1 MSNLVRIEN
10 NDGLEFH
17 VDSET
22 NLAYASVRAT
32 ERMLGVKPG
41 TLNMFLKTKEGAMFN
56 ATKMATVHTQKG
68 LQAAKL
74 FSAEQV
80 FDLAFKY
87 NLELAKRMGA
97 AGANVFLLG
106 MSGYKVQVVQPE
118 TNTLVPRTFAEALRL
133 AAELEEEKE
142 RLQAKIEEDR
152 PKVEFA
158 DAVDSVVNSISI
170 EQFAK
175 LTFSTFGLG
184 RNNMFKRL
192 RELDV
197 VQPTNTLPYQIYV
210 DAGYF
215 EVGEV
220 VRGDLVFPFAK
231 VTGKGQ
237 AWLYKKLAA

>member
-17 VDSET
+17 VDTDT

-41 TLNMFLKTKEGAMFN
+41 TLNMFWKTKEGAKFH
-56 ATKMATVHTQKG
+56 AAQTTEVQTQQG

-74 FSAEQV
+74 FSSEQV

-87 NLELAKRMGA
+87 NLELARRMGA
-97 AGANVFLLG
+97 AGANVFMLG
-106 MSGYKVQVVQPE
+106 IAGYKVQAVKHDAI
-118 TNTLVPRTFAEALRL
+118 TTPRTFAEALRL
-133 AAELEEEKE
+133 AADLEDEKL
-142 RLQAKIEEDR
+142 RLQAKIEEDK

-175 LTFSTFGLG
+175 LTFGTFGLG
-184 RNNMFKRL
+184 RNNVFKRL
-192 RELDV
+192 RELEV
-197 VQPTNTLPYQIYV
+197 VQQTNTLPYQGWV

-220 VRGDLVFPFAK
+220 VKGDLVFPFAK
-231 VTGKGQ
+231 ITGKGQ
-237 AWLYKKLAA
+237 AWLVNKLSA